1 MAKLWTGVGIAV
13 QSALATAS
21 TITAITK
28 ANPAVVSDDAHGYNN
43 GEYLVL
49 AVQGMHELN
58 NRVVRV
64 ANKTTDTYELEGVDS
79 TDYNTFSS
87 GSSQKITFGTTLSG
101 VTDINVSGGEFE
113 DIDISTI
120 HDLVK
125 VTMPGSASPIKI
137 GMSAHWEPSDTGLV
151 ALKAASDAKTQ
162 RAVRFT
168 FADGTK
174 WLFSGYVGCTLAP
187 TGSGQ
192 QKVST
197 PLSFSVNGRSTAYA
211 T

>member
-1 MAKLWTGVGIAV
+1 MAKLWTGVAIAV

-28 ANPAVVSDDAHGYNN
+28 ANPAVVSDDAHGYSN
-43 GEYLVL
+43 GDYLVL
-49 AVQGMHELN
+49 SVQGMHEVN

-87 GSSQKITFGTTLSG
+87 GSGQKITFGTTLTG
-101 VTDINVSGGEFE
+101 VTDNNVSGGEFD

-120 HDLVK
+120 HGLVK
-125 VTMPGSASPIKI
+125 VTMPGSASPIKVS
-137 GMSAHWEPSDTGLV
+137 MTAHWDPADASLV
-151 ALKAASDAKTQ
+151 ALKAASDAKSP

-168 FADGTK
+168 FSDGTK

-187 TGSGQ
+187 GGSGQ
-192 QKVST
+192 QKVTT